1 MTGNEPKTT
10 INNQLKKQ
18 MSMTDE
24 VYNERKERLE
34 KGLERNIVEYDS
46 IQEKIER
53 IDYHWDIQS
62 RMHYAKRS
70 YLKALAEDKHNAI
83 QNTRIALDKLDEQYA
98 TEAEEEAAEEAEYAT
113 NEEGKEADHGE
124 AR

>member
-1 MTGNEPKTT
+1 
-10 INNQLKKQ
+10 
-18 MSMTDE
+18 MTDE

-98 TEAEEEAAEEAEYAT
+98 TEAEEEEEAAEEAEYAT